1 MRHRCFLVTT
11 VVILALTAPAPVTGD
26 DGLYCLGA
34 DYLAYQLQQP
44 TETSRQQLT
53 VVRLDPL
60 LGVVETRTHEIEAF
74 PVLGI
79 RCLKKGVDLL
89 AWDRIR
95 RFDLKDADAAEPSRV
110 EPDPEDSLLPDF
122 SEESLISTDGSTGE
136 VPLKIAEGRFT
147 LVIAKDG
154 PKLRHD
160 HPGGSRTEIPLPI
173 P

>member
-1 MRHRCFLVTT
+1 MRHLFFLFAT

-26 DGLYCLGA
+26 DGLYCLGS
-34 DYLAYQLQQP
+34 DYLAYQLRQP
-44 TETSRQQLT
+44 TETNLQELT

-60 LGVVETRTHEIEAF
+60 LGVVETRSHEIVAF

-79 RCLKKGVDLL
+79 RCLKEQVDLL

-95 RFDLKDADAAEPSRV
+95 RFDLKDADAVEASRV
-110 EPDPEDSLLPDF
+110 EPEPEDSLLPDF
-122 SEESLISTDGSTGE
+122 SDESLNSADGSTRE
-136 VPLKIAEGRFT
+136 IPLKIAEGRFT

-154 PKLRHD
+154 LRLRHD
-160 HPGGSRTEIPLPI
+160 RPDGTRTEIPLPT

>member
-1 MRHRCFLVTT
+1 MRHLFPLVAATA
-11 VVILALTAPAPVTGD
+11 ILALTAPAPVTGN

-34 DYLAYQLQQP
+34 DYLAYQLRQP
-44 TETSRQQLT
+44 RETSRQQLT

-60 LGVVETRTHEIEAF
+60 LGMIETRTQEIEAF

-79 RCLKKGVDLL
+79 RCLKEGVDLL

-95 RFDLKDADAAEPSRV
+95 RFDLNNADAAAPVRV
-110 EPDPEDSLLPDF
+110 EPEPEDSLLPDF
-122 SEESLISTDGSTGE
+122 SEESLKSTAGAKRE

-147 LVIAKDG
+147 LVIAGEG
-154 PKLRHD
+154 PRLRHD
-160 HPGGSRTEIPLPI
+160 HPDGSRTEIPLPT

>member
-1 MRHRCFLVTT
+1 MRHLFFLFAT

-26 DGLYCLGA
+26 DGLYCLGS

-44 TETSRQQLT
+44 PESSLQQLT

-60 LGVVETRTHEIEAF
+60 FGVVETWTHEIEAF

-79 RCLKKGVDLL
+79 RCLKEQVDLL
-89 AWDRIR
+89 AWDHIR
-95 RFDLKDADAAEPSRV
+95 RVDLKDADAAEASRV
-110 EPDPEDSLLPDF
+110 EPEPEDSLLPDF
-122 SEESLISTDGSTGE
+122 SEESLSAGGSPRE

-154 PKLRHD
+154 PRLRHD
-160 HPGGSRTEIPLPI
+160 HPDDGRTEIPLPS

>member
-1 MRHRCFLVTT
+1 MRHLFFLGTT
-11 VVILALTAPAPVTGD
+11 IVILALTTPAPVTGD

-34 DYLAYQLQQP
+34 DYLAYQLQLP
-44 TETSRQQLT
+44 PATSRQQLT

-60 LGVVETRTHEIEAF
+60 LGVVETQSHEIEAF
-74 PVLGI
+74 PVLGM
-79 RCLKKGVDLL
+79 RCLKEQVDLL

-95 RFDLKDADAAEPSRV
+95 RFDLKDADTAKPSRV

-122 SEESLISTDGSTGE
+122 SEESLLSAGATAGE
-136 VPLKIAEGRFT
+136 VPLKIAEDRYT
-147 LVIAKDG
+147 LIIAKDG

-160 HPGGSRTEIPLPI
+160 HPDGSRSEIPLPT